1 LKTSEKGLT
10 QEQAKTRLAKT
21 GLNEISKKKKPPN
34 FVFLRQ
40 FNSPLIYI
48 LFVAMIISF
57 IFDHVI
63 DAYVILA
70 VVLINAII
78 GFVQERKAE
87 RAIDALKKLVVSYA
101 KVYRDDKLLK
111 IPSKEIVLGDIILLE
126 KETRYQ
132 PMPACLK

>member
-1 LKTSEKGLT
+1 MDYHAKEVKEIFKELKTSEKGLT
-10 QEQAKTRLAKT
+10 QEQAKIRLAKT
-21 GLNEISKKKKPPN
+21 GLNEISKKKKTPKI

-87 RAIDALKKLVVSYA
+87 RAIDAIKKLVVYYA
-101 KVYRDDKLLK
+101 KVYRDDNF
-111 IPSKEIVLGDIILLE
+111 
-126 KETRYQ
+126 
-132 PMPACLK
+132 

>member
-1 LKTSEKGLT
+1 
-10 QEQAKTRLAKT
+10 
-21 GLNEISKKKKPPN
+21 
-34 FVFLRQ
+34 
-40 FNSPLIYI
+40 
-48 LFVAMIISF
+48 MIISF

-126 KETRYQ
+126 EGDKV
-132 PMPACLK
+132 PADARLFEMKNFRTQESSLTGESFPEEKNLKNS